1 MFLFYSR
8 KYYGVYEE
16 VKKFIVIEMEV
27 GDSDGEEERK
37 VGEVCIRNCML
48 WQGFLF
54 IVIRMVESY

>member
-48 WQGFLF
+48 W
-54 IVIRMVESY
+54 

>member
-37 VGEVCIRNCML
+37 VGEVCIRKCFVCYGRDFCL
-48 WQGFLF
+48 LL
-54 IVIRMVESY
+54 